1 MRNKM
6 TDETQNTQDGN
17 NSDNQTLLLVLSIL
31 IPPLA
36 VWMASE
42 GNPKQMGR
50 TVAAL
55 VGMCIFSIPGIIY
68 ALDIVLDKKWFYPKI
83 DEMLK

>member
-1 MRNKM
+1 M
-6 TDETQNTQDGN
+6 TDETQNTQNGDNGG
-17 NSDNQTLLLVLSIL
+17 NQTLLLVLSVL

-50 TVAAL
+50 TVAA
-55 VGMCIFSIPGIIY
+55 VVCMCIFDIPGIVY